1 MNTLESFFTAQNEY
15 KKLLKIERQIIKSAV
30 KDYQI
35 NELVKQCSEAK
46 ITRNKQL
53 KALLQH
59 QAMATVTLTG
69 LTLLPFLTLAAF

>member
-15 KKLLKIERQIIKSAV
+15 EKLLKIERQIIKSAV

-46 ITRNKQL
+46 ITRNKKL
-53 KALLQH
+53 KALAQH
-59 QAMATVTLTG
+59 QAMATVTFTG